1 MKSPPTINERKPI
14 PIIETYRGVGIQDY
28 QPPERI
34 ALVKSEIDT
43 VMKFIPAKGEIQHDD
58 LLLWVKDRSKSPES
72 RLLAKAALKASIH
85 ESGEKAKRVPPHIK
99 ALSEEWLNAVTAGL
113 GLLGGQS
120 RTTYGGKLDPRP
132 PAWAPQCERP
142 LPREIPLPE

>member
-1 MKSPPTINERKPI
+1 MRKPTATNQRRPIPTIEQ
-14 PIIETYRGVGIQDY
+14 YRGVGIQAY

-34 ALVKSEIDT
+34 LIVKSEIDN
-43 VMKFIPAKGEIQHDD
+43 VMSFFTAKSDVKHDE
-58 LLLWVKDRSKSPES
+58 LLLWIQDRSKSPES
-72 RLLAKAALKASIH
+72 RLLAKAALMASIH
-85 ESGEKAKRVPPHIK
+85 ESGERAKRVPPRIK

-120 RTTYGGKLDPRP
+120 RTMYGGKWDPRF
-132 PAWAPQCERP
+132 PADAPQCERP